1 MAGLQLPR
9 VVLRCIFVWKIFEDI
24 FTLRIIITI
33 IPLYTYFLRIFYVY
47 LTPPPP
53 EDLLLPMST
62 ASRSKSNLSRATI
75 DQRPADIDFVFFLFS
90 LSFYNRNHYIFVQRR
105 SYRTRRYTLLPPR
118 DTPHCAK
125 TRIIASERTDSWQ
138 LQLTS

>member
-33 IPLYTYFLRIFYVY
+33 IRLYTYFLRIFYVY

-53 EDLLLPMST
+53 EDLLLPMSPHRDRKAIYLEPLLT
-62 ASRSKSNLSRATI
+62 SVPLISISFS
-75 DQRPADIDFVFFLFS
+75 FFS
-90 LSFYNRNHYIFVQRR
+90 LSLF
-105 SYRTRRYTLLPPR
+105 
-118 DTPHCAK
+118 
-125 TRIIASERTDSWQ
+125 IIAIIIYSFRDEVTEHDVILCFHHEIHHIARKRVL
-138 LQLTS
+138 LQANVPIVGSYS